1 MVPDPPPSLLV
12 TPDRRRRLTQLFTEA
27 RQLAAQPRMS
37 VRRVHDVLG
46 ECVRGDPG
54 NFLYFDALLA
64 NLAERPAANLIQ
76 RLWRRLHAP
85 FGGHSPSAGRDASAG
100 GFTAAYRLLQRGPEL
115 LWQASDSVPLLRQ
128 LAEAAG
134 ECAFEEVE
142 LRLLNEARRLAADD
156 VDTLRQVARTL
167 TRHGRFE
174 EAVGPWHAV
183 AALVPDD
190 GEALAAIDDLSSA
203 RQGFDGAERQLA
215 DAQATRGGDLALL
228 AERQRLR
235 LEQSEQ
241 RVAMARVRAEHDSH
255 PRAKTLVERLESD
268 HRRLQIE
275 VLAMQAEQR
284 PLDVMVRIEL
294 ARALLSSG
302 NSSAAAAMFEEAL
315 RLSPNE
321 AATLVEL
328 GECRQRLRQFEAA
341 LACYLQAESASAGE
355 AGVETKLLAAYRAGV
370 LAAAMGKLEMARS
383 RLEFVLGERPDYRD
397 VREHLAAL
405 SDYASGGA

>member
-64 NLAERPAANLIQ
+64 NLAKRPAANLLQ

-134 ECAFEEVE
+134 ECEFEEVE

-167 TRHGRFE
+167 TRQGRFE

-203 RQGFDGAERQLA
+203 RQGFDAAERQLA
-215 DAQATRGGDLALL
+215 DAQAARGGDLGLV

-241 RVAMARVRAEHDSH
+241 RVAMARVRAEHDPH

-370 LAAAMGKLEMARS
+370 LAAAMGKFEMARS

-397 VREHLAAL
+397 VRERLAAL